1 MVRKQKRNNPDWV
14 YGEFASA
21 QTSIKNLLRH
31 MDNLDGYGLV
41 GLQKEMAL
49 VRQVRTNLSV
59 AQTYIEKRTKQLQK
73 KLFGDP

>member
-14 YGEFASA
+14 YGEFASCS
-21 QTSIKNLLRH
+21 TSIKNLLRH
-31 MDNLDGYGLV
+31 MDNLDNYGLV

-49 VRQVRTNLSV
+49 IRQVRTNLSV
-59 AQTYIEKRTKQLQK
+59 AQTYIDKRTKQLQK